1 MGDTPVQYR
10 ALPDLGSAPASRKL
24 GTIMS
29 ARHTLA
35 LLGPLLVS
43 FACAG
48 PGALTPRGGFVHR
61 LGAEHPL
68 AGRVYS
74 RETQALVEPARLF
87 EALAEADVVLI
98 GEIHDN
104 SDHHLLEA
112 ELIARFLLAHPAAHV
127 AFEMLDE
134 TQSEALRPPPN
145 DADTLGERVRWQAT
159 GWPSFALYRPVF
171 QAVLDGGGT
180 LVAAHP
186 SRERVRASMHGV
198 SETEARELHLSP
210 PLASPLREALV
221 REIADSHCGHAPEA
235 MIEPMVRA
243 QSFKDAFMARAL
255 ASVGGPVL
263 LVAGSGHVRE
273 DRGVPLF
280 LARRG
285 LADALSI
292 RLVGVDDAVL
302 DPHAYAED
310 AYDFVIFTPRTT
322 DESACDR
329 FKEQLERMK
338 KGHHG

>member
-1 MGDTPVQYR
+1 
-10 ALPDLGSAPASRKL
+10 
-24 GTIMS
+24 MS
-29 ARHTLA
+29 ARRTLA
-35 LLGPLLVS
+35 LSPLLLTL
-43 FACAG
+43 ACATS
-48 PGALTPRGGFVHR
+48 GALTPRGGFVHR

-68 AGRVYS
+68 AGRVYA
-74 RETQALVEPARLF
+74 RETRDLVEPARLF
-87 EALAEADVVLI
+87 AALAEADVVLI

-112 ELIARFLLAHPAAHV
+112 ELITRFLLAHPEAHV

-134 TQSEALRPPPN
+134 TQAEALEPPPK

-171 QAVLDGGGT
+171 QAVLDGSGT

-198 SETEARELHLSP
+198 SDAEARELHLFP
-210 PLASPLREALV
+210 PLSSPLREALV
-221 REIADSHCGHAPEA
+221 QEIADSHCGHAPEA

-243 QSFKDAFMARAL
+243 QSFKDAFMARAM
-255 ASVGGPVL
+255 ASVGGAAL

-285 LADALSI
+285 LVDVLSI
-292 RLVGVDDAVL
+292 RLVGVDDALL
-302 DPHAYAED
+302 DPHAYAEA

-338 KGHHG
+338 QRHAG